1 MKRKLLEITEI
12 DCGDETCLDP
22 QTLTYCRYLDHG
34 ANWCNRIDRP
44 APFDWDKKL
53 YSRCPECLEAERKF
67 GDANGPGD
75 EVGRFLNFS
84 MRGGVK

>member
-12 DCGDETCLDP
+12 DCGDETCDGCGYCNNEGSPPRCQLFWVPYSQALDGKKWLRP
-22 QTLTYCRYLDHG
+22 P
-34 ANWCNRIDRP
+34 RIT
-44 APFDWDKKL
+44 
-53 YSRCPECLEAERKF
+53 ECLGAERKF